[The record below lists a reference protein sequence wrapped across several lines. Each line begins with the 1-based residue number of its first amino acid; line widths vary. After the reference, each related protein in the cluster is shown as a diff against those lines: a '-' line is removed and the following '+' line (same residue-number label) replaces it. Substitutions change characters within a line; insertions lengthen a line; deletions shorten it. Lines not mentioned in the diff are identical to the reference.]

1 MIVRGGAT
9 GEGPADDKAGHAA
22 LAAEAWMNWRR
33 VTGRA
38 CRRDLVSCLIN
49 RWGSMGRGSSRVPRR
64 CSRQLGT
71 SKALG
76 LCERFPGQGMSDGTE
91 TKRAPRENML
101 VNVACNVVLPGLL
114 LDKLSKPDRLGP
126 VAGLVIA
133 LSIPLGY
140 GIYDFVRR
148 RVWNALSVLGLC
160 SVLLTGVL
168 GLLKTD
174 AFWFAVKEAAIPAL
188 LAVAIPLSL
197 RTRQPLVRTL
207 LFNDQVLDV
216 GRIESELDS
225 RSARPAFDSLLGSSS
240 WLLASSFLLSSALN
254 YVLARWMLTASP
266 GTDEFN
272 KQLGRMN
279 WVSWPV
285 IFLPMTA
292 MLVFALMR
300 LLKGVERLT
309 GLKADELFAAK
320 GR

>member
-1 MIVRGGAT
+1 
-9 GEGPADDKAGHAA
+9 
-22 LAAEAWMNWRR
+22 
-33 VTGRA
+33 
-38 CRRDLVSCLIN
+38 
-49 RWGSMGRGSSRVPRR
+49 
-64 CSRQLGT
+64 
-71 SKALG
+71 
-76 LCERFPGQGMSDGTE
+76 
-91 TKRAPRENML
+91 
-101 VNVACNVVLPGLL
+101 
-114 LDKLSKPDRLGP
+114 
-126 VAGLVIA
+126 
-133 LSIPLGY
+133 
-140 GIYDFVRR
+140 
-148 RVWNALSVLGLC
+148 
-160 SVLLTGVL
+160 
-168 GLLKTD
+168 
-174 AFWFAVKEAAIPAL
+174 
-188 LAVAIPLSL
+188 VAIPLSL